1 MTDWREHLTPDE
13 AARLRELDEQA
24 KAASIERRK
33 IFDRS
38 RKRANRSEQNA
49 KTQTP
54 RKAAPKTAGNRA
66 LDKRAD

>member
-38 RKRANRSEQNA
+38 RKRASRSEQHGN
-49 KTQTP
+49 TQTR
-54 RKAAPKTAGNRA
+54 RKQVRKPAGKLGPN
-66 LDKRAD
+66 